1 VDEDFFR
8 KGRTFNEYAESSD
21 LERAYESIS
30 ISPEDEQFFS
40 SSKLRVLCISEKWC
54 KDCTRE
60 VPLLAYIT
68 QKAGWDLRIFSRDEH
83 PSLMDEYTT
92 DGKRV
97 IPVFVFFD
105 ETFKERGRFIEKPPV
120 GKTTIE
126 VLREILK
133 KR

>member
-1 VDEDFFR
+1 MDEDLFR

-21 LERAYESIS
+21 LEKVYESIS

-40 SSKLRVLCISEKWC
+40 SFKLNVLCISEKWC

-60 VPLLAYIT
+60 VPLLAYVA
-68 QKAGWDLRIFSRDEH
+68 QKAGWDFKIFSRDDH
-83 PSLMDEYTT
+83 PALMDAYTT
-92 DGKRV
+92 DGRRI

-105 ETFKERGRFIEKPPV
+105 ELFKEIGRFIEKPPA

-133 KR
+133 RG